1 MQNTYIFFLGRNK
14 LTNYIFTNDNIFV
27 NIGECNTVCFINAVQ
42 LEKAL
47 ERNTLVYEDLP
58 PEQQKEYK
66 EASLNIEALPPCP
79 GCNRTYKF
87 RVGAWDLSDE
97 INMDK
102 KAMAERRRRERLA
115 SQLIQARIRGIFA
128 RRDAKRRAKAKE
140 LYRRLLNRASVIIQ
154 THYRGHRARLIAVTE
169 RSLQLIR
176 NAHKRLL
183 RSALFNKFGMQ
194 KVFYFKKPVQV
205 KLLHE
210 DYRLL
215 IERLGNNPPLHRL
228 EWSMQEIAR
237 RIFRLQCNFAIRI
250 QKVVRGIIG
259 RNFIRLFRAERSRLT
274 RIQTFGV
281 FLIQKAYRGWFFREK
296 RKATKLSKWKEKMR
310 LMYKNERLD
319 KKNKKLK
326 KDRRDL
332 LMRRYKKERREEQ
345 MAIMTGKTVYGE
357 ENGQRLLAFSKS
369 IYSDGKLQD
378 QARSWVHNR
387 REEKFGKLGEL
398 KRMKKKFARHRF
410 IQKKEKQD
418 SVFTGYFKPEKDK
431 RREEFMKRINNLKA
445 RFSVIGPGKSW
456 QDQIK

>member
-1 MQNTYIFFLGRNK
+1 M
-14 LTNYIFTNDNIFV
+14 
-27 NIGECNTVCFINAVQ
+27 
-42 LEKAL
+42 EKAL
-47 ERNTLVYEDLP
+47 ERNTLVFEDLS

-66 EASLNIEALPPCP
+66 EASLNIESLPPCP

-87 RVGAWDLSDE
+87 RVGAWDLSVE

-102 KAMAERRRRERLA
+102 KAMLERKRRERLS

-140 LYRRLLNRASVIIQ
+140 LYKRLLNRACVIIQ

-183 RSALFNKFGMQ
+183 KTALFNKFGMK
-194 KVFYFKKPVQV
+194 KVFYFKKPTQV

-237 RIFRLQCNFAIRI
+237 RIFRLQCNFATRI
-250 QKVVRGIIG
+250 QKLIRGVIG
-259 RNFIRLFRAERSRLT
+259 RNFIRQFRAERSRLT

-281 FLIQKAYRGWFFREK
+281 FLIQRAYRGWFFREK

-310 LMYKNERLD
+310 QMYKKERLV
-319 KKNKKLK
+319 KKNKKNK
-326 KDRRDL
+326 QTKRDL

-345 MAIMTGKTVYGE
+345 MAIMTGKTVYGAQD
-357 ENGQRLLAFSKS
+357 GQRMLAFSKS
-369 IYSDGKLQD
+369 IYADDKLQN
-378 QARSWVHNR
+378 QTRSWIENR

-398 KRMKKKFARHRF
+398 KTMKRKFARHRF
-410 IQKKEKQD
+410 IQHKEKQD
-418 SVFTGYFKPEKDK
+418 TVFTGYFKPEKNQ

>member
-1 MQNTYIFFLGRNK
+1 
-14 LTNYIFTNDNIFV
+14 
-27 NIGECNTVCFINAVQ
+27 
-42 LEKAL
+42 
-47 ERNTLVYEDLP
+47 
-58 PEQQKEYK
+58 
-66 EASLNIEALPPCP
+66 
-79 GCNRTYKF
+79 
-87 RVGAWDLSDE
+87 
-97 INMDK
+97 MDK

-128 RRDAKRRAKAKE
+128 RRDKAEGKAKE

-169 RSLQLIR
+169 RSLELIR

-183 RSALFNKFGMQ
+183 RSALFNKFGMK

-215 IERLGNNPPLHRL
+215 IERLGNNPPLYRL

-326 KDRRDL
+326 KIG
-332 LMRRYKKERREEQ
+332 
-345 MAIMTGKTVYGE
+345 AITNATIQGTSRG
-357 ENGQRLLAFSKS
+357 A
-369 IYSDGKLQD
+369 DGNHD
-378 QARSWVHNR
+378 
-387 REEKFGKLGEL
+387 
-398 KRMKKKFARHRF
+398 
-410 IQKKEKQD
+410 
-418 SVFTGYFKPEKDK
+418 
-431 RREEFMKRINNLKA
+431 
-445 RFSVIGPGKSW
+445 W
-456 QDQIK
+456 QDCLRRGKWTETLSI